1 MKETRSLYFRE
12 GSRDDFYGFEKVIEM
27 FCPAIRHPVC
37 LIPEFITAPI
47 EIRDCIPQ
55 EDAGIID
62 FARVPADTSFAVLIR
77 SVHGID
83 LNAADAIQFII
94 DDGFHLPYIR
104 DLRFDTFR
112 AVKLNGDPDDR
123 ATFFWAV
130 YDRSLEPV
138 MPIHYPP
145 DSHIN
150 IKVAIRDVAGYILR
164 PAAFEFRI
172 ESAAQ
177 HAASEQNL
185 PETEDFYPADTDSGG
200 SVYAGI
206 QVVEG
211 ELAGA
216 KIVYNSNE
224 PLTPQFG
231 SQDGIEKADIDG
243 FEVAGMPL
251 NLVPHTVFNT
261 PVTLFI
267 PVPAEVDIFSVG
279 LAYHDGTQWLPA
291 ADAAGNV
298 LPGGE
303 GWMVPGSRVNHTD
316 TDPALIE
323 VQVYHFSSTQTV
335 FFAAFSGSGEEEIP
349 IDERRSGATVV
360 VSCFVDSVSAGS
372 ETVFWL
378 ILVIGVSPIVVLF
391 ALSPQRRRGRRI

>member
-1 MKETRSLYFRE
+1 MIFTVLKKLSKFHVLLSGAVCVVSL
-12 GSRDDFYGFEKVIEM
+12 SLAPIP
-27 FCPAIRHPVC
+27 PASAVN
-37 LIPEFITAPI
+37 TPI

-55 EDAGIID
+55 EDAGIIN
-62 FARVPADTSFAVLIR
+62 FARVPSDTSFAVLIR

-83 LNAADAIQFII
+83 LNTADAVQFII

-130 YDRSLEPV
+130 YDRSLEPY

-145 DSHIN
+145 DSHVY
-150 IKVAIRDVAGYILR
+150 IKVSISDVVGNILK
-164 PAAFEFRI
+164 PAVFEFKI

-185 PETEDFYPADTDSGG
+185 PETEDFYATDPDSAG
-200 SVYAGI
+200 SVYVGTR
-206 QVVEG
+206 VVEG

-216 KIVYNSNE
+216 KIVYDSNE

-231 SQDGIEKADIDG
+231 SQNGIEKADIDG
-243 FEVAGMPL
+243 FDAAGMPL

-267 PVPAEVDIFSVG
+267 PVPGDKDINSVG

-291 ADAAGNV
+291 TDAAGNV

-360 VSCFVDSVSAGS
+360 VSCFVDSVSADS
-372 ETVFWL
+372 VFGL
-378 ILVIGVSPIVVLF
+378 AELLLLLGCIGWICYPISKLRNVELF
-391 ALSPQRRRGRRI
+391 

>member
-1 MKETRSLYFRE
+1 MIFTVLKKSSKCFVLLSGILCVSSLSLSSIPPAVAANPADVRS
-12 GSRDDFYGFEKVIEM
+12 
-27 FCPAIRHPVC
+27 
-37 LIPEFITAPI
+37 API

-77 SVHGID
+77 SVHGI
-83 LNAADAIQFII
+83 
-94 DDGFHLPYIR
+94 
-104 DLRFDTFR
+104 
-112 AVKLNGDPDDR
+112 KLNGDPDDR

-335 FFAAFSGSGEEEIP
+335 FFAAF
-349 IDERRSGATVV
+349 
-360 VSCFVDSVSAGS
+360 
-372 ETVFWL
+372 L
-378 ILVIGVSPIVVLF
+378 
-391 ALSPQRRRGRRI
+391 